1 MPRKAPAS
9 PPLRRESVADAIDAL
24 EARRKRKPSA
34 WVRAAPKPRSDDLD
48 LDSIR

>member
-1 MPRKAPAS
+1 MPRKAAPA
-9 PPLRRESVADAIDAL
+9 PTRRESVADAIDAL

-34 WVRAAPKPRSDDLD
+34 LQAAPKPRTDDLD

>member
-1 MPRKAPAS
+1 MPRKAPAGPTRS
-9 PPLRRESVADAIDAL
+9 DSVTDAIDAL
-24 EARRKRKPSA
+24 ESRRKRKPSA